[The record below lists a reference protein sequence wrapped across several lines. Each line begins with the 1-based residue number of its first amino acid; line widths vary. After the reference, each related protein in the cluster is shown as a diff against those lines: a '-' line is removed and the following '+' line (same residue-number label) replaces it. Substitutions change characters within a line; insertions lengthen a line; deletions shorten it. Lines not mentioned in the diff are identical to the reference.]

1 MESVDLQGKIPGKGM
16 PIQLKKMLP
25 VMRKNTR
32 KKRIIEIEGKMVNWD
47 PIFESFLEYCRIIWL

>member
-1 MESVDLQGKIPGKGM
+1 MESVDLQGKIPGTGM

-47 PIFESFLEYCRIIWL
+47 PILKAF